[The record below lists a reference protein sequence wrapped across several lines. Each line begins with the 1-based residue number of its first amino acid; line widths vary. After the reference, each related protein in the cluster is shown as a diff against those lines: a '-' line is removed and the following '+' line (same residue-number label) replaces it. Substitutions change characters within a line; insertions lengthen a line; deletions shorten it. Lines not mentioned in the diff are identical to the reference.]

1 MNPELIK
8 CLKPTGEGFNIEP
21 FEKYRKRAS
30 LLLPNFPDCV
40 LENWVHRH
48 YSDINDYS
56 FLGFENMVF
65 TEVLWSKEEIFNN
78 IKSYYPGMIDDLGYQ
93 IYERQDKTWLQKY
106 MLRHMTW
113 NVPIVVY
120 QNNSHIEMGKPYHLL
135 EGHLRLN
142 YFRTIYRK
150 EKQSLKNNHRIW
162 LVKIPMIEE

>member
-1 MNPELIK
+1 
-8 CLKPTGEGFNIEP
+8 
-21 FEKYRKRAS
+21 
-30 LLLPNFPDCV
+30 
-40 LENWVHRH
+40 
-48 YSDINDYS
+48 
-56 FLGFENMVF
+56 MVF

-150 EKQSLKNNHRIW
+150 EKQSLKSNHRIW